1 MTMKILQ
8 FSRPPTPSYLSASEI
23 PAISWPWT
31 SNFKRT
37 LPRLQLITNL
47 LKEDII
53 QRLLLC
59 YQVLPSG
66 RLSFLFGWSLIIW
79 FYVALYFCVCS
90 CPKISRNVFY
100 LFLVL
105 ILQSTCFIC
114 TTWKRKQT
122 LEQQLHDACDRTKS
136 KQQNQVTL
144 HSNWPRVLLFDLV
157 HKQCNDIIKGW
168 VQCLP
173 SESKGRFLVNYILM
187 LDLAWC
193 LKK

>member
-1 MTMKILQ
+1 MEIL
-8 FSRPPTPSYLSASEI
+8 LGI
-23 PAISWPWT
+23 IHIWCPWRF
-31 SNFKRT
+31 SNFQDLPPRLVYLHPKFLQSLDLGRPISNEPS
-37 LPRLQLITNL
+37 PRLQLITNL

-66 RLSFLFGWSLIIW
+66 RLSFSFGWSLIIR

-136 KQQNQVTL
+136 KQQNQAR
-144 HSNWPRVLLFDLV
+144 HIQIDHAFYCS
-157 HKQCNDIIKGW
+157 I
-168 VQCLP
+168 
-173 SESKGRFLVNYILM
+173 
-187 LDLAWC
+187 
-193 LKK
+193 

>member
-1 MTMKILQ
+1 MKILQ

-90 CPKISRNVFY
+90 FPKISRNVFY

-157 HKQCNDIIKGW
+157 HKQCNGIIKGW
-168 VQCLP
+168 VYCLP
-173 SESKGRFLVNYILM
+173 SESKGRFLVSYILM
-187 LDLAWC
+187 FDLAWC